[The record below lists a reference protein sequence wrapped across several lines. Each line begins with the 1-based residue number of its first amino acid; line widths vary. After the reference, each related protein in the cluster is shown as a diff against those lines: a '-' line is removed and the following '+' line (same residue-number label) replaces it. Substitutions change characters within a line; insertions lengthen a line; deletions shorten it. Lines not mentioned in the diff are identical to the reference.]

1 MTTFDIPEILDLTH
15 QYIDALHDRSAQYFG
30 KHYPNVEPPAFGFE
44 VGTRFIRI
52 YRESGTSRSVHA
64 FLDRTTGDVLKPG
77 GWNGPQRTKKGLAV
91 RFNLSDPE
99 SRALCFSRID
109 PSGSYLY
116 K

>member
-1 MTTFDIPEILDLTH
+1 MNALDLPNILDLTH
-15 QYIDALHDRSAQYFG
+15 EYIDALHDRCAEYYSS
-30 KHYPNVEPPAFGFE
+30 HYPSLEPPAFGFE

-52 YRESGTSRSVHA
+52 YQESRAQRHVHA

-91 RFNLSDPE
+91 RFNLADPA
-99 SRALCFSRID
+99 SRALCFNRID